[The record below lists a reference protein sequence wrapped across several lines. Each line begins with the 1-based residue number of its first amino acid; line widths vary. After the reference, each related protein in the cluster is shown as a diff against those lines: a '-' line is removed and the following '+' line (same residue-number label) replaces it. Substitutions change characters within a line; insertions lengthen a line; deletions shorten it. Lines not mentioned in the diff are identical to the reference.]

1 MTSVVNANLLG
12 FQAPADDDE
21 FRGGGRGDRGGRGRG
36 RDNGPREN
44 RQGGRKGRGGKLAMN
59 DEDFPTL

>member
-1 MTSVVNANLLG
+1 MTSVANANLLG

-21 FRGGGRGDRGGRGRG
+21 FSGRGRGDRGRGRG
-36 RDNGPREN
+36 RDNGPREP

-59 DEDFPTL
+59 DEDFPAL